1 MLQVFDLAV
10 QTLQVTTITTTY
22 MGKSLPHFLEMLLL
36 VLLLGLGVGE
46 LLGGGQAARVKA
58 VAAGRLVLGGGGGR
72 GVAAVH

>member
-10 QTLQVTTITTTY
+10 QTLQVTPTITTTY
-22 MGKSLPHFLEMLLL
+22 MRESLPHFLEMLLL

-58 VAAGRLVLGGGGGR
+58 VAAGRLRLGGGR
-72 GVAAVH
+72 GVAAVY